1 MSRQSRLEEYAKPF
15 DAVSGFSS
23 KQGDLT
29 YWRNRA
35 SANSY
40 HGKDSGDGP
49 RTKQP
54 GTSDK
59 NNVGSSFLPKV
70 RRSET

>member
-1 MSRQSRLEEYAKPF
+1 MSRQSRLLEYAKPF

-23 KQGDLT
+23 KQKDLT
-29 YWRNRA
+29 YWSNRA
-35 SANSY
+35 SANSF
-40 HGKDSGDGP
+40 HGADTGDGP
-49 RTKQP
+49 STKER